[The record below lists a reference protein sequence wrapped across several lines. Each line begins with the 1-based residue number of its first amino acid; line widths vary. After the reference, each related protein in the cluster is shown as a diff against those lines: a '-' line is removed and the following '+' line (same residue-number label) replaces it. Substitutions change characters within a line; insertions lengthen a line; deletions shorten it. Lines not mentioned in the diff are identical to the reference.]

1 MDQVTVLKEHLRPH
15 LDWHGARLH
24 FLCLFLLALLKV
36 RTVNLAD
43 LALAFGGHA
52 KPASSYK
59 RMQRFFRHFQW
70 DEILLAKL
78 IVSILQIPEPWGL
91 SIDRTNWKIGKHNI
105 NILMLGVVYQGIAI
119 PVMWRFLNKQGNSN
133 TDERIDFIER
143 FIDEFGH
150 HRIDYLVADREF
162 IGADWFFYLKVH
174 TPYRFCIRFKDNTK
188 LGTGKA
194 AQTAKVM
201 FAHLKMGQ
209 TQVLKNKRQI
219 WGEYLYISATRL
231 QDRSFLLIAT
241 PRKPKAALRDY
252 ANRWPIET
260 LFGIL
265 KSKGF
270 RLEETHIREVE
281 RLSKLLSLL
290 ALALCWCIKSG
301 EFQWELKPL
310 KLKKHGRLPK
320 SLFRYG
326 YDYLRHLLLSD
337 TSFDDYCTAVK
348 LLAIPSIDSYNKSS
362 IFSKPT
368 VT

>member
-1 MDQVTVLKEHLRPH
+1 MDQITVLKEQLRPH

-36 RTVNLAD
+36 RTVNLTEIAM
-43 LALAFGGHA
+43 AFGSSA
-52 KPASSYK
+52 KPESSYK

-70 DEILLAKL
+70 DDRLLLNILK
-78 IVSILQIPEPWGL
+78 IPEPWGL
-91 SIDRTNWKIGKHNI
+91 SIDRTNWKIGQRNI
-105 NILMLGVVYQGIAI
+105 NILMLGVVYQGIAL
-119 PVMWRFLNKQGNSN
+119 PLMWRFLDKQGNSN
-133 TDERIDFIER
+133 TDERVEFIER
-143 FIDEFGH
+143 FIHEFGD

-188 LGTGKA
+188 LGAGKSA
-194 AQTAKVM
+194 KKAKVM
-201 FAHLKMGQ
+201 FAHLQVGQ

-241 PRKPKAALRDY
+241 PSKPQSALRDY

-270 RLEETHIREVE
+270 RLEETHIREAE
-281 RLSKLLSLL
+281 RLSKLLGVLS
-290 ALALCWCIKSG
+290 LALCWCIKSG
-301 EFQWELKPL
+301 EFQWQLKPL
-310 KLKKHGRLPK
+310 KVKKHGRFPK

-326 YDYLRHLLLSD
+326 YDYLRHLLLGD
-337 TSFDDYCTAVK
+337 GSFDDYCAAVK
-348 LLAIPSIDSYNKSS
+348 LLAIPPEHSQDSPVRSP
-362 IFSKPT
+362 IPQT
-368 VT
+368 I